1 MNRTRENE
9 AGGVSRSAPFLRE
22 SIWRRVV
29 KLFRHHH
36 NPLLVAS
43 LTAFNEPRIYLSPD
57 LSLPLRLVLS
67 RL

>member
-1 MNRTRENE
+1 MNRTRKNE
-9 AGGVSRSAPFLRE
+9 AVGGSGIGC
-22 SIWRRVV
+22 IWRRLV
-29 KLFRHHH
+29 KLFRQAH

-57 LSLPLRLVLS
+57 FNPPLRLILS

>member
-1 MNRTRENE
+1 MKIITLLS
-9 AGGVSRSAPFLRE
+9 VLPE
-22 SIWRRVV
+22 SVWRRVV
-29 KLFRHHH
+29 QLFRHDH

-57 LSLPLRLVLS
+57 FNPPLRLILS